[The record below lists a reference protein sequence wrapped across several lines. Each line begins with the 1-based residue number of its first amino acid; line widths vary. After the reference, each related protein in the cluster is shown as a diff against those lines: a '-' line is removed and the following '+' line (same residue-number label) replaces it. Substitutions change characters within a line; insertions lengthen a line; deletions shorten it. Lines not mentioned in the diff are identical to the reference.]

1 MQTIGEGARLMGDMM
16 SGGMMGGMGVW
27 MLLWVLVGIA
37 VLVLAVV
44 GIVSLV
50 RRTGNRESG
59 PASGGEL
66 PEDLLRRRYAAGEIE
81 EDEYLRRRSG
91 LSKQ

>member
-1 MQTIGEGARLMGDMM
+1 
-16 SGGMMGGMGVW
+16 MMGGMGVW

-37 VLVLAVV
+37 VIALAVV

-50 RRTGNRESG
+50 RRPGNPRSG
-59 PASGGEL
+59 PASGEEL